1 MAEQLWKGRFSKA
14 VDSRV
19 NDFNSSIRFDQR
31 MIAQDMRGS
40 GVHAAMLAKQGI
52 ISEKDCEDILNG
64 LASIADDLA
73 SGKLEIDPNAED
85 VHTFVE
91 QTLTARI
98 GDAGKRLHTGRSRN
112 DQVALDIRL
121 TLRDYSKMLQGR
133 IVELVQVICKK
144 AAENTTAV
152 MPGYTHL
159 QRAQPIT
166 FGHALMAYAW
176 MLLRDL
182 QRFEDAT
189 ARMDAQCP
197 LGSGALAGTTYPLDR
212 DFTAEK
218 LFWILD
224 LMVFHVLAVLVVMEL
239 HADLIAA
246 LTPAV
251 PVFTVWLMVAQ
262 LLLYACST
270 PLMELVMEVDSVV
283 DRFSAAAVTRPVL
296 VVMPFARPCMKSGI
310 QLSISANGPSS
321 GTEKCRKER
330 IRSATPDTA
339 LATS

>member
-1 MAEQLWKGRFSKA
+1 
-14 VDSRV
+14 
-19 NDFNSSIRFDQR
+19 
-31 MIAQDMRGS
+31 
-40 GVHAAMLAKQGI
+40 MLRRL
-52 ISEKDCEDILNG
+52 DI
-64 LASIADDLA
+64 
-73 SGKLEIDPNAED
+73 AED
-85 VHTFVE
+85 TVDLMLLKAEVVVDFSVFQPLVTV
-91 QTLTARI
+91 
-98 GDAGKRLHTGRSRN
+98 
-112 DQVALDIRL
+112 
-121 TLRDYSKMLQGR
+121 LR
-133 IVELVQVICKK
+133 
-144 AAENTTAV
+144 TAV
-152 MPGYTHL
+152 TEEVVRDLILFHAVVMTVLIPFQLVFVRVFT
-159 QRAQPIT
+159 A
-166 FGHALMAYAW
+166 FHALVM
-176 MLLRDL
+176 DV
-182 QRFEDAT
+182 FT
-189 ARMDAQCP
+189 AAVAEVT
-197 LGSGALAGTTYPLDR
+197 L

-218 LFWILD
+218 PFWILD